1 MLAFAALLGAASLTF
16 SGAQPQ
22 LAATGDQVYLVFGKG
37 DVISVARSMDAGNT
51 FGAPTALPVHGR
63 LALGMRR
70 GPRIAATPR
79 AVLVTAVAGAR
90 GGGADGDIQLFRSAD
105 GGATWAPAAV
115 INDVPGAAREGLHG
129 LAANAAGVVVIAW
142 LDLRGPGTRI
152 YSATSRDH
160 GATWSPDVLAYE
172 SPSGTVCQC
181 CHPSVA
187 VDDRGRIAIMFRNSL
202 DGNRD
207 MYVVRSSD
215 GRTFA
220 PARRLGTESW
230 ALNACPMD
238 GGSVNLAGD
247 EIIAT
252 WRRDDAV
259 FLTTDTAPERRLATG
274 RDPVIAF
281 AGGHQDIAWAALT
294 GVELMRDGAAPMP
307 LGVGRF
313 PSIVA
318 LATTTVVAWEDRGSI
333 TVRSLPR

>member
-1 MLAFAALLGAASLTF
+1 VLALATLLGAASLAF
-16 SGAQPQ
+16 SGVQPQ

-37 DVISVARSMDAGNT
+37 DIISVARSQDAGTT
-51 FGAPTALPVHGR
+51 FGAPTALPAQGR

-79 AVLVTAVAGAR
+79 SVLVAAIAGAR
-90 GGGADGDIQLFRSAD
+90 GGGADGDIQLLRSTD
-105 GGATWAPAAV
+105 SGATWAPAIV
-115 INDVPGAAREGLHG
+115 INDVPGAAREGLHAM
-129 LAANAAGVVVIAW
+129 AANAAGVVVIAW
-142 LDLRGPGTRI
+142 LDLRAPGTRI
-152 YSATSRDH
+152 YTAASRDH

-172 SPSGTVCQC
+172 SPSGSVCQC

-207 MYVVRSSD
+207 MYVVRSGD
-215 GRTFA
+215 GRTFTA
-220 PARRLGTESW
+220 ARRLGTESW

-247 EIIAT
+247 DVVAT

-259 FLTTDTAPERRLATG
+259 FLTTDTVPERRLATG
-274 RDPVIAF
+274 RDPVVAV
-281 AGGHQDIAWAALT
+281 AGAHHDIAWAAPS

-307 LGVGRF
+307 LGTGRF

-318 LATTTVVAWEDRGSI
+318 LETKTVVAWEDRGSI